1 MSRLKKKIM
10 QLWSTEEL
18 LVNIKLT
25 TETMNVVISDQW
37 NS

>member
-1 MSRLKKKIM
+1 M
-10 QLWSTEEL
+10 QLWSIEEL

>member
-1 MSRLKKKIM
+1 MSRLKKNM

>member
-1 MSRLKKKIM
+1 M

>member
-1 MSRLKKKIM
+1 M
-10 QLWSTEEL
+10 QLWSSEEL

-25 TETMNVVISDQW
+25 TDTMNAVISDQW